1 MDQSNLNRQILHDD
15 RDIGR
20 KKTASAEEKLR
31 EINPDITVNVI
42 DATIEESNTAH
53 LVGRADGIV
62 DAMDNYPTRYLLNDI
77 ALAKKIP
84 LFHGA
89 IQGFYGQAT
98 TIIPGK
104 TACLRCIFPNPP
116 PKEVFPVVGVTPGV
130 IGTIQATEV
139 LKYVLGNGELL
150 ANRLLIWDGMQAHAE
165 EIVVARNPCM
175 HVVRHEENK
184 NKSCRNKKRN
194 DGEEEMTVKIRFFA
208 RFRELFGTDV
218 VTEVQNGTS
227 FTDLVKRIAEKN
239 AEGYEAIFDDKGSFR
254 EFVILMKNGMRI
266 DCADAA
272 TTPVADGD
280 EIAVFPPVAGG

>member
-1 MDQSNLNRQILHDD
+1 MISSRERERYKRQMMLFGEEGQERLKKAHVFIAGAGGLGSPISMYLAIAGIGTLTVVDNDVVDQSNLNRQILYDD

-20 KKTASAEEKLR
+20 NKTTSAEEKLR

-89 IQGFYGQAT
+89 VQGFYGQAT

-150 ANRLLIWDGMQAHAE
+150 ANRLLIWDGMQAHVE
-165 EIVVARNPCM
+165 EIVVARNPACM
-175 HVVRHEENK
+175 
-184 NKSCRNKKRN
+184 SCGTKK
-194 DGEEEMTVKIRFFA
+194 TKINPA
-208 RFRELFGTDV
+208 GT
-218 VTEVQNGTS
+218 
-227 FTDLVKRIAEKN
+227 K
-239 AEGYEAIFDDKGSFR
+239 KG
-254 EFVILMKNGMRI
+254 MMGKKK
-266 DCADAA
+266 
-272 TTPVADGD
+272 
-280 EIAVFPPVAGG
+280 